1 VVQAVV
7 VAALKV
13 EIPQVV
19 LEQAHL
25 VKGLT
30 AALVYHKTQIDQA
43 AVAVALAVREL
54 RVLGLMVE
62 MVVLLQHHLFQ
73 AHQ

>member
-1 VVQAVV
+1 MAV

-19 LEQAHL
+19 LEQEHQ

-30 AALVYHKTQIDQA
+30 AGRDYRKTQIDLA
-43 AVAVALAVREL
+43 AAAVALAVREL
-54 RVLGLMVE
+54 RVRVLMVE
-62 MVVLLQHHLFQ
+62 MVVLLRHHLFQ